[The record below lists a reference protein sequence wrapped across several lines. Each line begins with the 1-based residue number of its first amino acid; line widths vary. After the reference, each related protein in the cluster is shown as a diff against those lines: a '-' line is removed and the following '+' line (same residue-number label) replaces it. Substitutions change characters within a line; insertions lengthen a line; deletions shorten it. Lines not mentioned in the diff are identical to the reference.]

1 MVAVTD
7 SSFDFKISRLA
18 YAVVPVAVFV
28 VVILIGGS
36 VWFAF
41 GAVIPFALAWWI
53 HHLRTHV
60 DSDGIVAVGTFGTTT
75 LSWEDV
81 AGLRFPKWGSV
92 RAVTT
97 DGREVRLPAVG
108 FADMP
113 VLSAAS
119 DGRVPDPFAA
129 ERDARRAASDQS

>member
-1 MVAVTD
+1 MGRVTD
-7 SSFDFKISRLA
+7 SAFDFKISRLA
-18 YAVVPVAVFV
+18 YAAVPVTIFIV
-28 VVILIGGS
+28 LIMMGGS
-36 VWFAF
+36 MWFAF
-41 GAVIPFALAWWI
+41 GAVVPFALAWWI

-60 DSDGIVAVGTFGTTT
+60 DSDGIVAVGTLRTTT
-75 LSWEDV
+75 LSWDEVD
-81 AGLRFPKWGSV
+81 GLRFPKWGSV

-113 VLSAAS
+113 VLSVLS

-129 ERDARRAASDQS
+129 EREARRA